1 MAKGRKPKAESR
13 GQVLLQLTIDKL
25 IYGGDG
31 LARGPATERGKG
43 KAVFV
48 PFVLAGERIE
58 ARVLE
63 EKPGFVRA
71 EAHKVLQASP
81 ERTTPHCP
89 YFGECGGCH
98 YQHAGYESQ
107 LRIKTGIL
115 GETLQRIGGIEVPPI
130 QEHPSA
136 PWHYRNR
143 TRVKVRGGDK
153 FALGYFRGNSHT
165 LLPVEHCPISSPL
178 INRALAAVWQLGH
191 AHMVADVLVEIE
203 FFANAADNQLLL
215 EFTLPDQYWTHS
227 RQPSL
232 AEFVTELR
240 HLLPEV
246 AGVVAFRTT
255 AQGPLV
261 REEVPQQ
268 LRETFGADE
277 LVYDTGG
284 CEYHVSA
291 GSFFQTNRYLTT
303 TLLDLVTTGRTG
315 DAALDLYA
323 GTGLFA
329 LPLSQS
335 FREVTAVEAAP
346 FSFHDLR
353 RNTPSN
359 VEAHRETTEDF
370 LARMDETTEFDLVVV
385 DPPRAGLGEKTA
397 ADLSRLNTSQITY
410 VSCDPATLARD
421 LKVLLAAG
429 FRVDQ
434 MHVVDLF
441 PQTYHIESVT
451 QLVR

>member
-1 MAKGRKPKAESR
+1 
-13 GQVLLQLTIDKL
+13 LQLTIDKL

-31 LARGPATERGKG
+31 LARGPATEHGKG

-63 EKPGFVRA
+63 EKADFVRA
-71 EAHKVLQASP
+71 KAHKVLHPSP
-81 ERTTPHCP
+81 ERVSPQCP

-115 GETLQRIGGIEVPPI
+115 RETLQRIGGIEGAPV
-130 QEHPSA
+130 QAHPSV

-143 TRVKVRGGDK
+143 TRVQVRGGES
-153 FALGYFRGNSHT
+153 FVLGYFRANSRH

-178 INRALAAVWQLGH
+178 INRAISAVWQLGR
-191 AHMVADVLVEIE
+191 AHKVGDALVEIE

-232 AEFVTELR
+232 ADFVADLR
-240 HLLPEV
+240 HLVPEV
-246 AGVVAFRTT
+246 AGVSTFRAT

-261 REEVPQQ
+261 REEVPPR
-268 LRETFGADE
+268 LRDTFGADE

-291 GSFFQTNRYLTT
+291 GSFFQTNRYLTS
-303 TLLDLVTTGRTG
+303 TLLDLVTAGQNG
-315 DAALDLYA
+315 NAALDLYA
-323 GTGLFA
+323 GTGLFT

-359 VEAHRETTEDF
+359 VQAQRETTENF
-370 LARMDETTEFDLVVV
+370 LARPDEPTAYDLVVV

-397 ADLSRLNTSQITY
+397 ADLGRLRTSRLTY

-429 FRVDQ
+429 FRIDQ
-434 MHVVDLF
+434 THVVDLF

>member
-1 MAKGRKPKAESR
+1 MH
-13 GQVLLQLTIDKL
+13 LTIEKL

-31 LARGPATERGKG
+31 LARGPATGHGKG

-58 ARVLE
+58 ARVVE

-71 EAHKVLQASP
+71 KVHKVLQPTP
-81 ERTTPHCP
+81 ERVAPQCP

-98 YQHAGYESQ
+98 YQHAAYESQ
-107 LRIKTGIL
+107 LQIKTGIL
-115 GETLQRIGGIEVPPI
+115 RETLQRIGGIEGPPV
-130 QEHPSA
+130 QAHPSV

-143 TRVKVRGGDK
+143 TRMKVRSGDN

-178 INRALAAVWQLGH
+178 INRAMTAVWQLGR
-191 AHMVADVLVEIE
+191 AHMVGDALVEIE

-215 EFTLPDQYWTHS
+215 EFTLPDQYWTRS

-232 AEFVTELR
+232 ADFVTDLR
-240 HLLPEV
+240 HLVPEV
-246 AGVVAFRTT
+246 AGVAAFRTT

-268 LRETFGADE
+268 LRDAFGADE
-277 LVYDTGG
+277 LVYDTHG

-291 GSFFQTNRYLTT
+291 GSFFQTNRYLTS
-303 TLLDLVTTGRTG
+303 TLLDLVTAGHNG

-323 GTGLFA
+323 GAGLFT

-359 VEAHRETTEDF
+359 VKAHRETTEEF
-370 LARMDETTEFDLVVV
+370 LARPDATEEFDLVIV

-397 ADLSRLNTSQITY
+397 ADLGRLRTSRITY

-429 FRVDQ
+429 FRIEQ
-434 MHVVDLF
+434 LHAVDLF
-441 PQTYHIESVT
+441 PQTYHIESIAH
-451 QLVR
+451 LVR